1 MVMYKETEDRR
12 PMETFDVTKYLDM
25 ALRRKW
31 WAIIPFLLTVLAG
44 LAYTMITPKIY
55 EAQTLILVQAQKVPQ
70 NYVREI
76 VSTNVEDRLRTITQQ
91 VTSRTNLEKII
102 QEFKLYTDPGDSNII
117 LEEKVALFRKRI
129 AIDIARGGSGG
140 NAFAISFSDS
150 DPKKAMDVTN
160 TLASNFI
167 SENLKIRES
176 QAMGTSGFLADE
188 LESTK
193 RRLMEK
199 EDKLKIYREKFMGGL
214 PEQLQ
219 TNLSILERLQAQLD
233 QLHSNLR
240 DAENRKIIV
249 QQRITEA
256 QQRRPNAHISMT
268 AQGEETMDFTALK
281 NQLAALEAKYTKKHP
296 DVIRLKK
303 MIEKLKAEEAK
314 IGSKKAGPDS
324 GTEVEKPVLTAADQ
338 ALKRQS
344 QDIELEIQNVKA
356 EIGKVNSQVKWYQTK
371 VEETPK
377 REQELLSL
385 RRDYENLKELYN
397 SLLNRKLEAE
407 ISVSME
413 KKQKGEQF
421 RIIDPA
427 KTPVRPAKP
436 DIRKIILLTL
446 VLGLALG
453 GGIAYLKEYM
463 DTSYKTPDEAEKE
476 LNIPILISMPIRY
489 TDTELRIMKRK
500 QIIAYA
506 SVGVGFVLSAVGIVL
521 AAKGVDPTINYI
533 KNIFDKM

>member
-1 MVMYKETEDRR
+1 
-12 PMETFDVTKYLDM
+12 METLDVTKYLDM

-31 WAIIPFLLTVLAG
+31 WVLIPFLLTVLAG
-44 LAYTMITPKIY
+44 LAYALITPKIY

-70 NYVREI
+70 DYVREI

-102 QEFKLYTDPGDSNII
+102 QEFKLYTGPGDSNII
-117 LEEKVALFRKRI
+117 LEEKVELFRASI

-140 NAFAISFSDS
+140 NAFAISFSDR
-150 DPKKAMDVTN
+150 DPKKAMAVTN

-176 QAMGTSGFLADE
+176 QALGTSGFLTDE
-188 LESTK
+188 LESVK

-199 EDKLKIYREKFMGGL
+199 ENRLKIYREKFMGGL

-249 QQRITEA
+249 QQRTTEE
-256 QQRRPNAHISMT
+256 QQRRPNARVSLPD
-268 AQGEETMDFTALK
+268 QGEEATDFTALK
-281 NQLAALEAKYTKKHP
+281 NQLATLEAKYTQKHP

-303 MIEKLKAEEAK
+303 MIEKLKAKETE
-314 IGSKKAGPDS
+314 IDSREAGPNS
-324 GTEVEKPVLTAADQ
+324 GTEMERPVLTEADQ
-338 ALKRQS
+338 ALKRQL
-344 QDIELEIQNVKA
+344 QDIELEIQNIRA
-356 EIGKVNSQVKWYQTK
+356 EIRKVNSQVKWYQTK

-385 RRDYENLKELYN
+385 RRDYENLKELYD
-397 SLLNRKLEAE
+397 SLLSRKLEAE
-407 ISVSME
+407 IAVSME

-421 RIIDPA
+421 RVIDPA
-427 KTPVRPAKP
+427 KIPIRPVKP

-453 GGIAYLKEYM
+453 AGMAYLKEYM

-476 LNIPILISMPIRY
+476 LDIPILISIPLRH
-489 TDTELRIMKRK
+489 TDRELRLIKRK
-500 QIIAYA
+500 QIMAYA
-506 SVGVGFVLSAVGIVL
+506 SVGVGFVLSAIGIVL
-521 AAKGVDPTINYI
+521 AAKGLDPTINYI
-533 KNIFDKM
+533 KNIFDKI